1 MSRRKRR
8 VTIPAVLE
16 QLTQALQQQSF
27 HDAAGSASALRA
39 FAELAAV
46 EVPARGAFA
55 ADNPELY
62 QPIEAVANRCLRF
75 VRARRQFSTATAQ
88 VDDLEL
94 REKIPSTAI
103 DVQSVGARA
112 YFYAG
117 VAFGVTLSTF
127 GRPS

>member
-8 VTIPAVLE
+8 VTIPALLE
-16 QLTQALQQQSF
+16 QLIHALQQQSF
-27 HDAAGSASALRA
+27 HDAAGSAGALRA
-39 FAELAAV
+39 FAELAAF

-62 QPIEAVANRCLRF
+62 DAIEVVANRCLRF
-75 VRARRQFSTATAQ
+75 VRARRQFSAATAV

-94 REKIPSTAI
+94 REKIQSTALN
-103 DVQSVGARA
+103 VQSISDRA

-117 VAFGVTLSTF
+117 LAFGVTLSTF
-127 GRPS
+127 GRHS